1 MLIIWITNLTKDNKL
16 KYWLIVLLM
25 PLSILTLT
33 TIQPYYINIKAN
45 AINRNPNQQ
54 IITTQSPA
62 MITSVLLPGTGN
74 NAITTNTTTTLTT
87 AATTNSIPSAQS
99 VYTSQSITLP
109 TSVKSFVWYIVD
121 EAHENSVSEKHKKV
135 SDHNPDYL
143 PTDVIMPQGVS
154 LSFLDADAPWDTPHP
169 HTINILD
176 SSSGNVVYST
186 GN

>member
-99 VYTSQSITLP
+99 VYT
-109 TSVKSFVWYIVD
+109 
-121 EAHENSVSEKHKKV
+121 
-135 SDHNPDYL
+135 
-143 PTDVIMPQGVS
+143 
-154 LSFLDADAPWDTPHP
+154 
-169 HTINILD
+169 
-176 SSSGNVVYST
+176 
-186 GN
+186 